1 MNNNEDDN
9 VNGMLDE
16 SYNVSSI
23 NNSTW
28 SQWAWDVLL
37 GEDETFDE
45 DGEMNNNNSNHGNDN
60 STIIIMMT
68 TMKILA
74 IIIHL

>member
-28 SQWAWDVLL
+28 SHWQDVLL
-37 GEDETFDE
+37 GEDEMLE
-45 DGEMNNNNSNHGNDN
+45 DGEMNNNNSNYGNDN
-60 STIIIMMT
+60 SNHYYNDDNNENTSNYNSS
-68 TMKILA
+68 
-74 IIIHL
+74 